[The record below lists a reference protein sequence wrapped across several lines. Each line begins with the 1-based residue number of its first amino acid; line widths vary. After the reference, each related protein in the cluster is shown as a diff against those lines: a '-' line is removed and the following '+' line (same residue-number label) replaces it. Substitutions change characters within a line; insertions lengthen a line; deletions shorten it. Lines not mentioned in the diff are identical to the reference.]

1 MIESRE
7 NLLLSELDVLF
18 AIITRS
24 CTHRLALNHLI
35 LLGKYFL
42 YANAL
47 NNIKHVFNDFVS
59 LVHNKMEIEKYIAAT
74 SNDEKKFKQKWK
86 FLLMCLAVFFS
97 NQNTGR

>member
-1 MIESRE
+1 MIESKE

-18 AIITRS
+18 GITRS
-24 CTHRLALNHLI
+24 CMHRLALNHLI

-59 LVHNKMEIEKYIAAT
+59 LVHEKMEIEKYIAAT

-86 FLLMCLAVFFS
+86 FLL
-97 NQNTGR
+97 TR